1 MPGVGH
7 RWLDPTEEVRPQKTL
22 RIRAKQLYWGRNVQ
36 GSQTRRLRGP
46 PGGCT
51 ARVRRTAA
59 VWLQRGREPGG
70 QGFKKEADSL
80 LQGLISH
87 VRSLLASEQRIE
99 ALTPF
104 FFNIL

>member
-1 MPGVGH
+1 MFRVARPAGS
-7 RWLDPTEEVRPQKTL
+7 EVL
-22 RIRAKQLYWGRNVQ
+22 Q
-36 GSQTRRLRGP
+36 GAAQRVLGEQQPS
-46 PGGCT
+46 GCNG
-51 ARVRRTAA
+51 
-59 VWLQRGREPGG
+59 GREPGG
-70 QGFKKEADSL
+70 QGFKKADSL

>member
-46 PGGCT
+46 TVVCT
-51 ARVRRTAA
+51 ARVMRTAA
-59 VWLQRGREPGG
+59 VWLQRGKRTWGAGVQKRSRQSAAGPHKPR
-70 QGFKKEADSL
+70 QVTAGFRAEDRGSDAIFL
-80 LQGLISH
+80 
-87 VRSLLASEQRIE
+87 
-99 ALTPF
+99 
-104 FFNIL
+104 

>member
-1 MPGVGH
+1 MFRVARPAGS
-7 RWLDPTEEVRPQKTL
+7 EVLQGAAQRVLGEQ
-22 RIRAKQLYWGRNVQ
+22 QL
-36 GSQTRRLRGP
+36 S
-46 PGGCT
+46 GCNG
-51 ARVRRTAA
+51 
-59 VWLQRGREPGG
+59 GREPGG